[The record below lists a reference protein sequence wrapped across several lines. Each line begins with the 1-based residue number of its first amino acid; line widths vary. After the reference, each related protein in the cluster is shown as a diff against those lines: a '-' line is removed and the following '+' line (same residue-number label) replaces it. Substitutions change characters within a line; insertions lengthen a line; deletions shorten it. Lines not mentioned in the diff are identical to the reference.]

1 MVNKTF
7 FFFAL
12 CSITFFCI
20 SCSTVRKIYG
30 IPEPSE
36 SDAAIRKKISAAVD
50 RATDELVKNLPAKI
64 KIAVLSGASSSSDE
78 ETVVAYFKVQGYSD
92 KEARMALQEL
102 PKSYVSQF
110 AVQIKSMGT
119 VPDNGYAVYAAEDLE
134 YNLVKSGFR
143 LVDRQQIES
152 IKSEQSFQMSGDVDD
167 NSAVSIGKMTGANAV
182 VTISVTYSAGAGRL
196 VLKALD
202 VQTVE
207 IITMARQ
214 EF

>member
-1 MVNKTF
+1 MVNKAF
-7 FFFAL
+7 FLFAM
-12 CSITFFCI
+12 CSITLFCI
-20 SCSTVRKIYG
+20 SCGTLREIYG
-30 IPEPSE
+30 IPEPGE

-50 RATDELVKNLPAKI
+50 RATGELVEDLPAKI

-78 ETVVAYFKVQGYSD
+78 EIALAYFKTQGHSD
-92 KEARMALQEL
+92 KEARMMVQEL
-102 PKSYVSQF
+102 SSYLPQF
-110 AVQIKSMGT
+110 AAQIKSMGT
-119 VPDNGYAVYAAEDLE
+119 VPDNGCAVYAAEDLE

-152 IKSEQSFQMSGDVDD
+152 IRSEQNFQMSGDVDD
-167 NSAVSIGKMTGANAV
+167 DSAVSIGKMAGANAV
-182 VTISVTYSAGAGRL
+182 VTISVNYSAGAGRV

-202 VQTVE
+202 VQTAE